1 LLAPSSPVTDHRIV
15 AKPDVLARARKDLAQ
30 GHTDVAIR
38 RLRGYLATEPN
49 SLEVRRVLAAI
60 YRQTGNYAEAGRW
73 GYLTADV
80 RPVELAAFERAN
92 PSPFI
97 RLRMLNYTADKR
109 HLPAAAQDRL
119 RVLTV
124 QAERVGPPP
133 GWGKPPPPQP
143 DAPKRRSNR
152 VPCLYV
158 VIALTVLGTLAAI
171 GVYRLI
177 MWLIAL

>member
-1 LLAPSSPVTDHRIV
+1 MLTDHRIV
-15 AKPDVLARARKDLAQ
+15 AKPDVLARAKRDLAQ
-30 GHTDVAIR
+30 GHTDLAIR

-80 RPVELAAFERAN
+80 RPVELTAFERAN
-92 PSPFI
+92 PSPFV
-97 RLRMLNYTADKR
+97 RLRMLNFTADPR
-109 HLPAAAQDRL
+109 HLPPAAQDRL

-124 QAERVGPPP
+124 QADRVGPPP
-133 GWGKPPPPQP
+133 GWQQRPPSPAHEPEP
-143 DAPKRRSNR
+143 DVPKRRSNT

-158 VIALTVLGTLAAI
+158 AIALTVLAALAAI
-171 GVYRLI
+171 GVYRMI
-177 MWLIAL
+177 MWIIAL